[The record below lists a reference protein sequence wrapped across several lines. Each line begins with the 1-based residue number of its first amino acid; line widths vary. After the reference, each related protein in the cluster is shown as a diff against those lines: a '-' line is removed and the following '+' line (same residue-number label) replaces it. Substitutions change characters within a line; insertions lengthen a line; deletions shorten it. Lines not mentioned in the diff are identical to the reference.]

1 MSETVKRKHMLRAS
15 MLIILFGC
23 QLLVNAQKQGQ
34 MLVDSLLNEIPN
46 IKADTSVIKLYNRIS
61 DLYIDIDQEKA
72 MHYADS
78 ALTKSKN
85 INWKRGIASSML
97 AIGNVYNF
105 NGNPDKAIKYLEEA
119 TVIFKEI
126 GYKFGEA
133 ASFAALG
140 KSYEALSNYPAA
152 VTNFTQALKIHE
164 SIPNNDLRIATSLSG
179 IANIYYFQRD
189 YKKSL
194 EYSFKALAKKEL
206 LKNKISI
213 ANENLAIGDTYSEMG
228 DSANAEKFSLKALE
242 LFKELGNK
250 MGMANVYSNLGKLYR
265 KNYSKSLEYFYQAK
279 KMFTELNDDS
289 PSLFL
294 MQGQVGQVFLD
305 MAKYGDT
312 LSSALKKKY
321 DIPETKTDLLDAAET
336 NLKKAIIASR
346 ENEDKENEYIFS
358 GAIAE
363 VQALKNDYK
372 NAYSNLYVYHY
383 LQDSLYSQENK
394 NKIAAVE
401 GEREV
406 AIRDKK
412 IELANLSIATQKKQ
426 RIALIGGLCLLAIIG
441 GLLFWQSRTRKKTNT
456 TLMVLNNQLDDA
468 NKVKAKFFAILS
480 HDLRSPIANLVNFL
494 HLQKNEPGMFNA
506 EQAAAHQ
513 KKISSSAENLLETME
528 AMLLWSKGQMENFKP
543 EIKQVAVNDLFLY
556 LQKFFASTENV
567 KFSFANAT
575 NAMVTT
581 DENYLQTIMHN
592 LTANAVKALKN
603 TPAAAIE
610 WVSKQEGDKTILTI
624 TDNGPGLQDE
634 QLKALY
640 DDAVVANTKTGLGL
654 HLIRDLAKAIQCKI
668 SVQSKPGIGTTF
680 TLLA

>member
-1 MSETVKRKHMLRAS
+1 MKLSFFLMGVFFSVIT
-15 MLIILFGC
+15 
-23 QLLVNAQKQGQ
+23 NAQKQGQ
-34 MLVDSLLNEIPN
+34 ALVDSLLQEIRKV
-46 IKADTSVIKLYNRIS
+46 KADTSVIKLYNRVS

-72 MHYADS
+72 MQYADS
-78 ALTKSKN
+78 ALAKSKN

-105 NGNPDKAIKYLEEA
+105 NGNPDKAIVYLKEA
-119 TVIFKEI
+119 ALIFKEV
-126 GYKFGEA
+126 GHKFGEA
-133 ASFAALG
+133 SSFSALG
-140 KSYEALSNYPAA
+140 KSFEALSNYPDA
-152 VTNFTQALKIHE
+152 VNYFTQALKIHE

-179 IANIYYFQRD
+179 IANIYYFQKN

-194 EYSFKALAKKEL
+194 EYSFKALKKKEL
-206 LKNKISI
+206 SKNKISI
-213 ANENLAIGDTYSEMG
+213 ANENLAIGDTYFEMG
-228 DSANAEKFSLKALE
+228 DSANAEKFSFKALE

-250 MGMANVYSNLGKLYR
+250 MGQANVYSNLGKLYR
-265 KNYSKSLEYFYQAK
+265 KNYSKSLQFFYLAK
-279 KMFTELNDDS
+279 KMFAELNEDS
-289 PSLFL
+289 PSLQL

-305 MAKYGDT
+305 MVKYGDT
-312 LSSALKKKY
+312 LSPALKKQY
-321 DIPETKTDLLDAAET
+321 EIPGTKIGLLDAAET

-346 ENEDKENEYIFS
+346 ENEDKENEYLFS
-358 GAIAE
+358 GTIAE

-372 NAYSNLYVYHY
+372 NAYLNLHAYHY
-383 LQDSLYSQENK
+383 LQDSIYSQENK

-401 GEREV
+401 GEREM

-412 IELANLSIATQKKQ
+412 IELANLSLSAQKKQ
-426 RIALIGGLCLLAIIG
+426 RIALIAGLGLLATIG
-441 GLLFWQSRTRKKTNT
+441 GLLFYQSRTRKKTNT

-480 HDLRSPIANLVNFL
+480 HDLRGPVANLINFL
-494 HLQKNEPGMFNA
+494 HLQKNEPDMFNK

-513 KKISSSAENLLETME
+513 QKISSSAENLLETME

-543 EIKQVAVNDLFLY
+543 EIKKVAVNDLFLY

-567 KFSFANAT
+567 KFGFTNTT

-603 TPAAAIE
+603 TPDAVIQ
-610 WVSKQEGDKTILTI
+610 WVAEQKGDKTTLSI

-668 SVQSKPGIGTTF
+668 SVHSNPGIGTTF